1 MLQAKWANVQPTK
14 GELPDSEQD
23 RNTKQ
28 TVNYTD
34 HTPMLWILWLFF
46 SDVSSGQLFALKFS
60 DWLNCFQQ
68 SCPKA
73 EPSLDHCLWISG
85 QSRSNH
91 GSFELGH
98 GFHGSHCPHHSCPF
112 QVELGIHPRG
122 ARPPPPRKACGNPAA
137 WASGVG
143 GPRSLACARGALAG
157 LTSGRPPP
165 PRAACTN
172 PASTSHLPWPLG

>member
-1 MLQAKWANVQPTK
+1 MSKCSANKRRAARFRTRPQHKANCKLHKPHANV
-14 GELPDSEQD
+14 
-23 RNTKQ
+23 
-28 TVNYTD
+28 VN
-34 HTPMLWILWLFF
+34 LVAVF

-112 QVELGIHPRG
+112 QVELGIDPRG

>member
-1 MLQAKWANVQPTK
+1 MSKCSANKRRAARFRTRPQHKANCKLHKPHANV
-14 GELPDSEQD
+14 
-23 RNTKQ
+23 
-28 TVNYTD
+28 VN
-34 HTPMLWILWLFF
+34 LVAVF

-122 ARPPPPRKACGNPAA
+122 ARPPPPRMSVRCRRATFSGLCQRGTGWSDVRSTTTTTSSLYKSCIDVTSAMAA
-137 WASGVG
+137 RLKWA
-143 GPRSLACARGALAG
+143 
-157 LTSGRPPP
+157 
-165 PRAACTN
+165 
-172 PASTSHLPWPLG
+172 LG